1 MFFFHSQTWADNF
14 MVAILAHIDVAY
26 LQDNFAKLLEPA
38 EIKGTVSTQNCYA
51 PGMNISADRSMLTV
65 SWKKKRN
72 RIFNSPVLK
81 LYLRCH
87 HNVRVKLERKHL

>member
-1 MFFFHSQTWADNF
+1 

-26 LQDNFAKLLEPA
+26 LQDKFAKLLEPA
-38 EIKGTVSTQNCYA
+38 EIKGMVSTQNCYA

-65 SWKKKRN
+65 SWKERN
-72 RIFNSPVLK
+72 GILNSPALK